1 MVDAAGFIL
10 GENSDSR
17 CDSGK
22 DGNVSDADPV
32 NRTSSQ
38 CGRPLRFCGGKINQE
53 GCAVSL
59 THLCIF
65 HHDVLKKSIPDDCM
79 VTVVNRNN
87 RLVEIVQNCDIAKGD
102 VFNRFRTRFISD
114 LTALCKVG
122 PQNASVKRDIARVA
136 VISLY
141 DETVIP

>member
-1 MVDAAGFIL
+1 
-10 GENSDSR
+10 
-17 CDSGK
+17 
-22 DGNVSDADPV
+22 
-32 NRTSSQ
+32 
-38 CGRPLRFCGGKINQE
+38 
-53 GCAVSL
+53 
-59 THLCIF
+59 
-65 HHDVLKKSIPDDCM
+65 M
-79 VTVVNRNN
+79 VTVVNGKDG
-87 RLVEIVQNCDIAKGD
+87 LVEIMQNRDIAKGD